1 MSYIIIIPTY
11 NGEKQGLEDLLISI
25 KNQSMSPEKICII
38 DSSST
43 DRTVEICKKYGC
55 DITIIDKKDFNHGL
69 TRQLGIDNNKNYDYA
84 VFMTQ
89 DILLTDKNTCETL
102 LSSFE
107 IDDVS
112 AAYGVYNSL
121 RQIIPIFVF

>member
-1 MSYIIIIPTY
+1 MISGDKMSYIIIIPTY
-11 NGEKQGLEDLLISI
+11 NGEKQGIEDLLISI
-25 KNQSMSPEKICII
+25 KNQNMPPEKICII

-55 DITIIDKKDFNHGL
+55 DITSIDKSSFNHGL

-84 VFMTQ
+84 MFMTQ
-89 DILLTDKNTCETL
+89 DILLTDENTCVAL

-112 AAYGVYNSL
+112 AAY
-121 RQIIPIFVF
+121 